1 MQKQSRPMLVGMAL
15 VVLSVLVNLGGTGRV
30 IADAVKDVIVA
41 NTAANPVPTTIQGS
55 LPAISGNVAVTNTP
69 NVAVTNT
76 PTVNVA
82 SLPTVLV
89 QSRDEPARQPFQR
102 FGSFQIEAP
111 AFGGNDSFTVPAGKR
126 LVIEYVSF
134 RSNILTGANQIVSF
148 SLGNQG
154 GGSIGGFGFVP
165 QTTID
170 SAVSTTGFIAHE
182 PIRAY
187 CDPGTSVTVT
197 AIRNSTV
204 GSDTVS
210 YTLTGYFVDL
220 P

>member
-1 MQKQSRPMLVGMAL
+1 MDFMQKQTRHTLVAMVL
-15 VVLSVLVNLGGTGRV
+15 VVLAVLINLGGTGRV

-41 NTAANPVPTTIQGS
+41 NTAANPVPTTIQGT

-69 NVAVTNT
+69 S
-76 PTVNVA
+76 VNVA

-102 FGSFQIEAP
+102 FGSFEIEAP

-170 SAVSTTGFIAHE
+170 SAVSTTGYIAHE
-182 PIRAY
+182 SLRAY
-187 CDPGTSVTVT
+187 CDPGTNVSIT

-210 YTLTGYFVDL
+210 YTITGFFVNV